1 MPNWKKVIVSGSDAA
16 LNSLNVTAHFTASGL
31 IYPTASGT
39 NGQVIVTDGAGKLS
53 FSNSAISA
61 SYALTASFSQATTE
75 NKILVMNKSGA
86 TMAKG
91 VVVHITGSNNSSDT
105 PYVILASYE
114 NDNNSANTL
123 GITSQT
129 IANNDTGFVT
139 TEGVLTGIDVTGFT
153 SGQLIYLGISGSITG
168 SAPLP
173 PLHSVRL
180 GQVVRDSPSNNG
192 AIYVRVDN
200 GYEIGELH
208 DVRDTTT
215 TSSFGDLLV
224 KSGSIWITSKQL
236 TGSYGLTG
244 SLSATSFTGSL
255 LGTASFASTASFI
268 NVTGSNAF
276 VQGGNSFGAQA
287 LLGTNDNQSLA
298 FETSGSTRM
307 FISSSGA
314 IGVNT
319 STPPYRFTVLAPN
332 AGDGIASYVGS
343 TAMVMTGNNGSGNPG
358 ISSTSGIIHISSTIN
373 GTGGSEV
380 LNVNRSANGT
390 YIQSWRSFTSNIL
403 SLVDSTGRFS
413 IGFSTLPSASL
424 HISGASAD
432 NLLRIDSPSGNN
444 ILFVTGS
451 GRIGV
456 NTNTPNFT
464 LDAPSGS
471 LRFFTVSV
479 GNDGAGSAQMSTS
492 GNYMFVAG
500 NNNHDVILPGLF
512 AARSGTGYGVGIQA
526 TQYPAVAASAM
537 LTLTSTTK
545 GFLPTRTNLTS
556 NISSPAQGLMTYIT
570 SSIGEGLYYYN
581 SGSYQGWTRIL
592 NDSGSQS
599 ITGSLVVTQ
608 NVTASRVYISSSN
621 GTANGSTLTVYG
633 SGSSQPVFTVQGSQ
647 GELFS
652 VTDSLSGSLYSV
664 NDISGL
670 PILEV
675 FSDSTILMGNY
686 QDPMLITTT
695 KLVTTASGAFTLYA
709 LPTAS
714 YDTAFFEYSIK
725 SGSNA
730 RAGSIMAIQSGT
742 SVNFTETTTTDF
754 GSTSGFGFTVQVS
767 GANMLLTGSAT
778 TSGWT
783 IKTIVRSI

>member
-139 TEGVLTGIDVTGFT
+139 TEGVLTGIDVTGFI

-298 FETSGSTRM
+298 FETSGSTRI
-307 FISSSGA
+307 FVSSSGLVG
-314 IGVNT
+314 INKT
-319 STPPYRFTVLAPN
+319 TPN
-332 AGDGIASYVGS
+332 AQLD
-343 TAMVMTGNNGSGNPG
+343 
-358 ISSTSGIIHISSTIN
+358 IN
-373 GTGGSEV
+373 G
-380 LNVNRSANGT
+380 N
-390 YIQSWRSFTSNIL
+390 
-403 SLVDSTGRFS
+403 
-413 IGFSTLPSASL
+413 TL
-424 HISGASAD
+424 
-432 NLLRIDSPSGNN
+432 
-444 ILFVTGS
+444 
-451 GRIGV
+451 
-456 NTNTPNFT
+456 
-464 LDAPSGS
+464 
-471 LRFFTVSV
+471 
-479 GNDGAGSAQMSTS
+479 
-492 GNYMFVAG
+492 
-500 NNNHDVILPGLF
+500 
-512 AARSGTGYGVGIQA
+512 
-526 TQYPAVAASAM
+526 
-537 LTLTSTTK
+537 
-545 GFLPTRTNLTS
+545 
-556 NISSPAQGLMTYIT
+556 
-570 SSIGEGLYYYN
+570 
-581 SGSYQGWTRIL
+581 
-592 NDSGSQS
+592 
-599 ITGSLVVTQ
+599 ITGSLTITGSTALIGSSTANAGTYTFVAASVGDSGIRIDNTINGYTSINWLSNSVGFGLMAGGGLFAKISNAAGLHIGQSPTSTYVAPLAVTSHGTTTGTTFLARNSAGTNILKVVD
-608 NVTASRVYISSSN
+608 NGRVGINNANPTASLDVAGTTRISGSFN
-621 GTANGSTLTVYG
+621 TAASGSILTVIG
-633 SGSSQPVFTVQGSQ
+633 SGSAQPIFTVQGSQ

-675 FSDSTILMGNY
+675 FSDNTVLLGNY

-695 KLVTTASGAFTLYA
+695 KLITTASGAFTLYA